1 MNTYLFPWHTDEVC
15 RIGKVVARS
24 YEDCEEKIKSMYIN
38 KYDDLDDL
46 LDYDDFCEELAD
58 KHGIYLGEVSEIN
71 EFMYSIENSTRHG

>member
-58 KHGIYLGEVSEIN
+58 KHEIYLGEISEIN
-71 EFMYSIENSTRHG
+71 EFM

>member
-1 MNTYLFPWHTDEVC
+1 MNTYLLPWHTDEVC

-58 KHGIYLGEVSEIN
+58 KHEIYLGEVSEIN
-71 EFMYSIENSTRHG
+71 EFM

>member
-24 YEDCEEKIKSMYIN
+24 YEDCDIN

-46 LDYDDFCEELAD
+46 LDYDDFCIELAE

-71 EFMYSIENSTRHG
+71 EFM

>member
-58 KHGIYLGEVSEIN
+58 KHWIYLGEVSEIN
-71 EFMYSIENSTRHG
+71 EFM

>member
-15 RIGKVVARS
+15 SIGKIVARS

-58 KHGIYLGEVSEIN
+58 KYGIYLGEVSEIN
-71 EFMYSIENSTRHG
+71 EFM

>member
-58 KHGIYLGEVSEIN
+58 KHAIYLGEVYEIN
-71 EFMYSIENSTRHG
+71 EFM

>member
-58 KHGIYLGEVSEIN
+58 KYGIYLGEVSEIN
-71 EFMYSIENSTRHG
+71 EFM

>member
-24 YEDCEEKIKSMYIN
+24 YEDCKEKIKSMYIN

-58 KHGIYLGEVSEIN
+58 KHRIYLGEVSEIN
-71 EFMYSIENSTRHG
+71 EFM

>member
-15 RIGKVVARS
+15 SIGKIVARS

-38 KYDDLDDL
+38 KYDDL

-71 EFMYSIENSTRHG
+71 EFM

>member
-58 KHGIYLGEVSEIN
+58 KRGIYLGEISEIN
-71 EFMYSIENSTRHG
+71 EFM

>member
-38 KYDDLDDL
+38 KYDDLDD
-46 LDYDDFCEELAD
+46 FCEELAD

-71 EFMYSIENSTRHG
+71 EFM

>member
-46 LDYDDFCEELAD
+46 LEYDDFCESLA
-58 KHGIYLGEVSEIN
+58 
-71 EFMYSIENSTRHG
+71 

>member
-15 RIGKVVARS
+15 SIGKIVARS

-46 LDYDDFCEELAD
+46 LDYDDFCEELSD

-71 EFMYSIENSTRHG
+71 EFM

>member
-1 MNTYLFPWHTDEVC
+1 MNIYLFPWHTDEVC
-15 RIGKVVARS
+15 TISKVVARS

-46 LDYDDFCEELAD
+46 LDYDDFCEELVD

-71 EFMYSIENSTRHG
+71 EFM

>member
-1 MNTYLFPWHTDEVC
+1 M
-15 RIGKVVARS
+15 VARS

-71 EFMYSIENSTRHG
+71 EFM

>member
-58 KHGIYLGEVSEIN
+58 KHEIYLGEVSEIN
-71 EFMYSIENSTRHG
+71 EFM

>member
-24 YEDCEEKIKSMYIN
+24 YEDCKEKIKSMYIN

-58 KHGIYLGEVSEIN
+58 KHGIYLGEVSEVN
-71 EFMYSIENSTRHG
+71 EFM

>member
-46 LDYDDFCEELAD
+46 LDYDDFCGELAD
-58 KHGIYLGEVSEIN
+58 KHEIYLGEVSEIN
-71 EFMYSIENSTRHG
+71 EFM

>member
-58 KHGIYLGEVSEIN
+58 KHGIHLGEVSEIN
-71 EFMYSIENSTRHG
+71 EFM

>member
-15 RIGKVVARS
+15 SIGKIVARS

-46 LDYDDFCEELAD
+46 LDYDDFCEELAN
-58 KHGIYLGEVSEIN
+58 KHEIYLGEVSEIN
-71 EFMYSIENSTRHG
+71 EFM

>member
-58 KHGIYLGEVSEIN
+58 KHGIYLGEISEIS
-71 EFMYSIENSTRHG
+71 EFM

>member
-15 RIGKVVARS
+15 RISKVVARS

-58 KHGIYLGEVSEIN
+58 KHEIYLGEISEIN
-71 EFMYSIENSTRHG
+71 EFM

>member
-46 LDYDDFCEELAD
+46 LDSDDFCEELAD
-58 KHGIYLGEVSEIN
+58 KHEIYLGEVSEIN
-71 EFMYSIENSTRHG
+71 EFM